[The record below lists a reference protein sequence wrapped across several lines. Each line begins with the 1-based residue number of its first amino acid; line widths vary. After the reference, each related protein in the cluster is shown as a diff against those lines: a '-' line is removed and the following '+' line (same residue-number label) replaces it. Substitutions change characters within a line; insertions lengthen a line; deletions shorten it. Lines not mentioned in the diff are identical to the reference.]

1 MFYREKQTEKK
12 TFWKCSLYKKYKC
25 GGRVHVENDEV
36 VKSYEHNHVPDNAQV
51 ELKELM
57 YNMKHDAQT
66 SAATSHGVIG
76 NLASQ
81 VPLSVA
87 GQLPSVASLKRTIQ
101 RARRTKLNAPVN
113 PLNFSFDIPEDFTKT
128 KNGDDFLLFDNK
140 SDTKRILLFST
151 KNSLE
156 LMNNCLNWFCDGTF
170 TCSPIPFKQLYTI
183 HAVHYSNVIPSAYA
197 LLPDKKEDTYIQ
209 MFKALKSLNQ
219 NLNPKSIM
227 MDFEKAAMNAVKSEF
242 PNTSINGCFFHLSQ
256 CIWRHLQEAGLQKN
270 YIQDSE
276 FALHIRMLPALAFV
290 PQNKVIKDY
299 EKLLD
304 SEYFSENEELLMT
317 IIDYFE
323 GTWIGRLHRRGQR
336 RDPII
341 PISVWNCYDLVAA
354 DLPRTNNS
362 VEGWHNCFSSTLN
375 SSKHPSIWRFIHAL
389 QKEESINTLKIQH
402 HSEAASNYMF
412 IQAQEQVKKMRHRRF
427 PGQPLDIGQLAVS
440 LNDPRNT
447 IYASTVQNP
456 PSRFFQQTLVV
467 NGRSVGVI
475 FANMDAIDKYR
486 EELATVTLIGIDG
499 TFKTVPHVPADLKCF
514 FTIQVVFKSFPMVY
528 ALLGN
533 YEKALMSAVQQSFP
547 ESQLRCCFFSFYTVN
562 CTILCHRK
570 MNSVLD
576 LVGANPEAARVIRMV
591 LALPHLPVTRNDPR
605 CPFSMADGFMAIMD
619 YAIQFPAIERGMRN
633 FLIGYVEYFWLL
645 HDGPELISVFGEEYR
660 TNNYLESFH
669 ATLLTQMHRHP
680 NIWNFLREFLQYMDM
695 SVHVASLSYMFVF
708 IYNIECMSYVKHLR
722 RWSDRSICVHLQIL
736 VVLLFC
742 TKNKRFSDDIRI
754 FLINI
759 LSQHHLNILPYR
771 PTENVQRNEH

>member
-304 SEYFSENEELLMT
+304 SEYFSENEELLMP

-389 QKEESINTLKIQH
+389 QKEESINTLKIQQYV
-402 HSEAASNYMF
+402 AG
-412 IQAQEQVKKMRHRRF
+412 QE
-427 PGQPLDIGQLAVS
+427 
-440 LNDPRNT
+440 
-447 IYASTVQNP
+447 P
-456 PSRFFQQTLVV
+456 PSKKIYKNKSENLKKICAGYNNR
-467 NGRSVGVI
+467 
-475 FANMDAIDKYR
+475 
-486 EELATVTLIGIDG
+486 AT
-499 TFKTVPHVPADLKCF
+499 
-514 FTIQVVFKSFPMVY
+514 
-528 ALLGN
+528 
-533 YEKALMSAVQQSFP
+533 
-547 ESQLRCCFFSFYTVN
+547 
-562 CTILCHRK
+562 
-570 MNSVLD
+570 
-576 LVGANPEAARVIRMV
+576 
-591 LALPHLPVTRNDPR
+591 
-605 CPFSMADGFMAIMD
+605 MD
-619 YAIQFPAIERGMRN
+619 YLRGVAYN
-633 FLIGYVEYFWLL
+633 F
-645 HDGPELISVFGEEYR
+645 
-660 TNNYLESFH
+660 
-669 ATLLTQMHRHP
+669 Q
-680 NIWNFLREFLQYMDM
+680 
-695 SVHVASLSYMFVF
+695 
-708 IYNIECMSYVKHLR
+708 
-722 RWSDRSICVHLQIL
+722 LQI
-736 VVLLFC
+736 
-742 TKNKRFSDDIRI
+742 
-754 FLINI
+754 
-759 LSQHHLNILPYR
+759 
-771 PTENVQRNEH
+771 

>member
-1 MFYREKQTEKK
+1 MGSCGREQQSARYADSLHKWDMRNSPEYDYGAEKQSIYHIDFCGGRVHVENDEVVKSYEHNHVPDNAQVELKELMYNMKHDAQTSAA
-12 TFWKCSLYKKYKC
+12 TSHGVIGNLASQC

-304 SEYFSENEELLMT
+304 SEYFSENEELLMP

-389 QKEESINTLKIQH
+389 QKEESINTLKIQQYV
-402 HSEAASNYMF
+402 AG
-412 IQAQEQVKKMRHRRF
+412 QE
-427 PGQPLDIGQLAVS
+427 
-440 LNDPRNT
+440 
-447 IYASTVQNP
+447 P
-456 PSRFFQQTLVV
+456 PS
-467 NGRSVGVI
+467 
-475 FANMDAIDKYR
+475 K
-486 EELATVTLIGIDG
+486 
-499 TFKTVPHVPADLKCF
+499 K
-514 FTIQVVFKSFPMVY
+514 
-528 ALLGN
+528 
-533 YEKALMSAVQQSFP
+533 
-547 ESQLRCCFFSFYTVN
+547 
-562 CTILCHRK
+562 
-570 MNSVLD
+570 
-576 LVGANPEAARVIRMV
+576 
-591 LALPHLPVTRNDPR
+591 
-605 CPFSMADGFMAIMD
+605 
-619 YAIQFPAIERGMRN
+619 
-633 FLIGYVEYFWLL
+633 
-645 HDGPELISVFGEEYR
+645 
-660 TNNYLESFH
+660 
-669 ATLLTQMHRHP
+669 
-680 NIWNFLREFLQYMDM
+680 
-695 SVHVASLSYMFVF
+695 
-708 IYNIECMSYVKHLR
+708 IY
-722 RWSDRSICVHLQIL
+722 
-736 VVLLFC
+736 
-742 TKNKRFSDDIRI
+742 KNKS
-754 FLINI
+754 
-759 LSQHHLNILPYR
+759 
-771 PTENVQRNEH
+771 ENLKKNMCRL